1 MTLTAAVSSTA
12 TLRKVAIITGSGTG
26 VGAAT
31 ALMLAAK
38 GYNVLINYSRS
49 EAEALA
55 TQVTCTQAGADT
67 LVVQGD
73 VSVDADCRRI
83 VQAALARWGRVDALV
98 NNAGVT
104 TFSGAANW
112 DVLDAPTF
120 EHIFGVNAMGA
131 FFMVRACAAHLK
143 SVQGCIVNVDRKSV
157 V

>member
-67 LVVQGD
+67 LELNLEASAGTPMFAEHRHGPASQ
-73 VSVDADCRRI
+73 
-83 VQAALARWGRVDALV
+83 LV
-98 NNAGVT
+98 PAWVAEVL
-104 TFSGAANW
+104 GA
-112 DVLDAPTF
+112 
-120 EHIFGVNAMGA
+120 
-131 FFMVRACAAHLK
+131 
-143 SVQGCIVNVDRKSV
+143 
-157 V
+157 